1 MSAPLA
7 FDEGAQIVY
16 TDSIDGWNSDI
27 DQFSFADGAYIELT
41 TDIDNKVPAYL
52 EVSAYAIDVDGKEIA
67 QNRIK
72 VDVSNNVK
80 ASADGETAVTTPVRI
95 QLSEGEKGALKTVD
109 GLVFRIAAASGK
121 GSEAI
126 VGKTINA
133 YKHTLTARNIKVKLV
148 GKIIADLN

>member
-1 MSAPLA
+1 M
-7 FDEGAQIVY
+7 
-16 TDSIDGWNSDI
+16 
-27 DQFSFADGAYIELT
+27 
-41 TDIDNKVPAYL
+41 
-52 EVSAYAIDVDGKEIA
+52 
-67 QNRIK
+67 
-72 VDVSNNVK
+72 K

-95 QLSEGEKGALKTVD
+95 QLSEGEKSALKTVD